1 VVFVLVAIVPVV
13 MVPVVMVLVV
23 MALVMI
29 VPGRIALVVRVPLL
43 VVQW

>member
-1 VVFVLVAIVPVV
+1 MIPVV
-13 MVPVVMVLVV
+13 MVPVLMVLVV
-23 MALVMI
+23 MALVMT